1 MDACELHVRPLEAI
15 WEEDLVSEAVVT
27 IVSAVNDSI
36 VGRGDGVESGHVAG
50 CGGEQDVRAEMRT
63 LFRAYALILL
73 VFRHPRL
80 HAGALVSG
88 DEVGFPWSATFAAS
102 FVCTARR

>member
-36 VGRGDGVESGHVAG
+36 VGRGELLYYRDSSGNTSGSVSDKQGVAIANAP
-50 CGGEQDVRAEMRT
+50 CNLR
-63 LFRAYALILL
+63 
-73 VFRHPRL
+73 
-80 HAGALVSG
+80 
-88 DEVGFPWSATFAAS
+88 
-102 FVCTARR
+102 